1 MEIRLM
7 KKEEVEEVK
16 ELIFKTLLKK
26 ITKEYTN
33 NKSSFT
39 IVAENEGSI
48 VGVMTIFIHD
58 DALGGDKSYFVSNLC
73 VDKDFQR
80 LGIATKMLDFV
91 EDMARE
97 EDIKYVYTL
106 VPVKYYEAN
115 KLYEKMNYD
124 IKNINCYRKEIC

>member
-7 KKEEVEEVK
+7 QENEVEEVK

-39 IVAENEGSI
+39 IVATNEGSI

-58 DALGGDKSYFVSNLC
+58 DALGGEKSYFVSNLC
-73 VDKDFQR
+73 VDSEFQR
-80 LGIATKMLDFV
+80 MGIATKMLDYV
-91 EDMARE
+91 EDMARKE
-97 EDIKYVYTL
+97 EIKYIYTL
-106 VPVKYYEAN
+106 IPVKYLEAN

-124 IKNINCYRKEIC
+124 IKNINCYRKEVC